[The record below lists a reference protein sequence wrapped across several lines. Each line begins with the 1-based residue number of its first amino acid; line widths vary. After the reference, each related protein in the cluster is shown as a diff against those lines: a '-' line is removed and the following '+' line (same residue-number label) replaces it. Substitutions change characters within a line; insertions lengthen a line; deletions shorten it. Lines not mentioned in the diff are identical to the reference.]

1 MVVVKKHIEK
11 FEKNNKLW
19 ARIVKWILGI
29 LAVVFL
35 IGLFLSQGAFSEP
48 MDEPSVPKYEV
59 RVSNSIGGHTY
70 HCESYELDGNTYKLF
85 DADTTLTNEITITD
99 GYVVE
104 IKLSE

>member
-1 MVVVKKHIEK
+1 MVKKHIEK

-29 LAVVFL
+29 LAVIFL
-35 IGLFLSQGAFSEP
+35 IGFFLTQGAFEETP
-48 MDEPSVPKYEV
+48 KPVIPKYEV

-70 HCESYELDGNTYKLF
+70 LCEYYKQENNTYKLF
-85 DADTTLTNEITITD
+85 DSDSTLTNEITITD